1 MTDLQQQ
8 QKHSELG
15 IHDITHDPL
24 DEPCVLNPVAPNRAA
39 DIGFSLMV
47 GFCLHSFSV
56 SLFEKFLCL
65 SSFAL
70 QKNKKKTHTNDCV
83 VLSPA
88 SKCVF
93 KCLIP
98 NLKTPSRLHYIF
110 DVKH

>member
-1 MTDLQQQ
+1 MVTDLQQQ
-8 QKHSELG
+8 QMHSELG
-15 IHDITHDPL
+15 IHDITHDK
-24 DEPCVLNPVAPNRAA
+24 PCLLNPVAPNRAA
-39 DIGFSLMV
+39 DTGFSLMV

-70 QKNKKKTHTNDCV
+70 QKNKKKRQHTKDCV

-98 NLKTPSRLHYIF
+98 NLKTLSRLH
-110 DVKH
+110 